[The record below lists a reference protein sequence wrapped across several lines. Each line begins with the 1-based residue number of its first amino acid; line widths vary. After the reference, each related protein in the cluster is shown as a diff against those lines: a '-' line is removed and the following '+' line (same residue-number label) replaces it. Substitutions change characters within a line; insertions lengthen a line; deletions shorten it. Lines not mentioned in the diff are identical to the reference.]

1 MDWKQNA
8 ILLSRVHIYL
18 ARFAWKYSQAYK
30 SNQPEWL

>member
-1 MDWKQNA
+1 MDWKQKA

-18 ARFAWKYSQAYK
+18 ARFAQAYK